1 MIHCNLKTFIHI
13 RQGKRPP
20 PEKGKG
26 KKKGKDGNEADDESE
41 EGKIF
46 ILFDNNPKISQMVIV
61 SGQVYCTCIDLV

>member
-1 MIHCNLKTFIHI
+1 MINCNLYTFDYF

-41 EGKIF
+41 EGKILIIF
-46 ILFDNNPKISQMVIV
+46 YNIP
-61 SGQVYCTCIDLV
+61 

>member
-1 MIHCNLKTFIHI
+1 MIMMMWRMRRMMKQKNNLNIFTYIIIF

-41 EGKIF
+41 EGMIK
-46 ILFDNNPKISQMVIV
+46 NN
-61 SGQVYCTCIDLV
+61 

>member
-1 MIHCNLKTFIHI
+1 MINCNLYTFDYF

-46 ILFDNNPKISQMVIV
+46 ILFDNNPKISQM
-61 SGQVYCTCIDLV
+61 

>member
-1 MIHCNLKTFIHI
+1 MMRRMMKQKNNLNIFTYIIIF

-41 EGKIF
+41 EGMIK
-46 ILFDNNPKISQMVIV
+46 NN
-61 SGQVYCTCIDLV
+61 